1 MENKNQ
7 EIINQ
12 QPQVQPAPA
21 QNMQPSAPP
30 KKSKK
35 SCLTCGIIATVLIFT
50 LFMFASVIPFI
61 FPFIGPGLLGSLF
74 DKAANHDDIFDKAVS
89 QVRMVIT
96 TAGDGSVAELSVP
109 LTAVPG
115 ENKLTFIPADKKDYP
130 KDVIGGLY
138 ELEPSGTQFSQALSL
153 KVFLDEDPGKDFALG
168 YWHPE
173 TKTWEYLPTV
183 KRGKN
188 IYETV
193 LVHASFEGGYRVV
206 LRVSGAPNA
215 QNGEF
220 VFKFNDPESQQAW
233 EDMKAVLEQQAL
245 EMLTQSEAADIDPA
259 VKEGLQK
266 TFSKI
271 AASAVSNYCENK
283 SPENAND
290 FLEAWAMAGFFG
302 FNEAPGMADTWDNQ
316 CKEPEKP
323 KTVYIIDQTDDR
335 NINLGF
341 SDPTGTVK
349 MNSTGTMTIHSSGYT
364 KGKPAGEEIDWKT
377 AWQVYQNC
385 DSKIN
390 MDIVAAG
397 KDGPSYFDTSARN
410 ATGTAN
416 DRLLLTFNLAGIREG
431 QTFPILITRFMNS
444 QQDISI
450 PVQKQVIHFVDED
463 GNVMVDYK
471 QNVSANISE
480 ETPPGATWNATGTLL
495 KDKGVEGA
503 IISYEWAPTAEQK
516 AQLEQIKALSI
527 QAPPS
532 LQGLLDDNGLPN
544 TGSLPAYYLD
554 IKPHTFM
561 EDKSD
566 SEEND
571 SQGDNAGNSD
581 SGDQNGSKQTLPN
594 ENDKDGDGIPDLVP
608 LPGSN

>member
-7 EIINQ
+7 EVAGS
-12 QPQVQPAPA
+12 QPQNQNPAPVA
-21 QNMQPSAPP
+21 APP

-35 SCLTCGIIATVLIFT
+35 SCLTCGIIGVILIFT
-50 LFMFASVIPFI
+50 LFVFSSAMPFV
-61 FPFIGPGLLGSLF
+61 FPFIGPGLFGSLF
-74 DKAANHDDIFDKAVS
+74 DKIVNHDDIFDKAVNKA
-89 QVRMVIT
+89 RMVIT

-115 ENKLTFIPADKKDYP
+115 ENKLTFISADRKDYP

-138 ELEPSGTQFSQALSL
+138 KLEPSGTKFSRALSL

-193 LVHASFEGGYRVV
+193 LVHASFEGGYSVV

-220 VFKFNDPESQQAW
+220 NFEFSDPESQQAW
-233 EDMKAVLEQQAL
+233 EDMKAVLDQQAL

-271 AASAVSNYCENK
+271 AAKSVSNYCENK

-302 FNEAPGMADTWDNQ
+302 FAEQASFADTWDNQ
-316 CKEPEKP
+316 CEEPEKP

-335 NINLGF
+335 DIDLGF
-341 SDPTGTVK
+341 SDPTGVVK
-349 MNSTGTMTIHSSGYT
+349 MKSNGTLTTYSGGHT
-364 KGKPAGEEIDWKT
+364 NGKPAGEEIDWKT
-377 AWQVYQNC
+377 AWTVYQNC

-390 MDIVAAG
+390 MDITVAG

-416 DRLLLTFNLAGIREG
+416 DRLMLTFNITGIKEG

-444 QQDISI
+444 QQNISI
-450 PVQKQVIHFVDED
+450 PAQKQVIHFVDED
-463 GNVMVDYK
+463 GNVMVHYE
-471 QNVSANISE
+471 QNVGANESE
-480 ETPPGATWNATGTLL
+480 ETPAGATWNATGTLV
-495 KDKGVEGA
+495 KDKREGGA
-503 IISYEWAPTAEQK
+503 IISYEWVPTPEQK
-516 AQLEQIKALSI
+516 AQLEQIKALSL

-532 LQGLLDDNGLPN
+532 LRGLLDDNGLPK
-544 TGSLPAYYLD
+544 TGSSSTYYLT
-554 IKPHTFM
+554 IIPHTFM
-561 EDKSD
+561 EDKSG
-566 SEEND
+566 SEESD
-571 SQGDNAGNSD
+571 SQADNASNDNSGEQKGN
-581 SGDQNGSKQTLPN
+581 KQTIEN
-594 ENDKDGDGIPDLVP
+594 ENDKDGDGLPDLVP
-608 LPGSN
+608 LPGSNQ